1 MLAQDPQGFDLC
13 IALIYVDVWK
23 PLMNRARSRGFS
35 VADIELG
42 SPEETSAQEYLDAG
56 TRFLAQQGIPH
67 CPATVAA
74 SERGPARLIL
84 RISV

>member
-13 IALIYVDVWK
+13 IALIFIAVWK
-23 PLMNRARSRGFS
+23 PLMEEARQKRSS
-35 VADIELG
+35 AADIELG
-42 SPEETSAQEYLDAG
+42 SPDETSTQRYLDAG